1 MLQPILFWL
10 ILRLAVWPLKPSTKD
25 DKVEILGL
33 CGHFGAS
40 SHWDVWSLQRLQPLF
55 TDRGNESWTSWRT
68 QAYSFLLQCMPSKFN
83 GVMLRYVILV
93 TVYYHY
99 VFIVIRLV
107 RSNVLY
113 NRLLYVE
120 RFKSCFNNITMIVNS
135 IVLKVNMKGFRV
147 HTFLMNI

>member
-1 MLQPILFWL
+1 MATSHGPVGEHRHIPFCYS
-10 ILRLAVWPLKPSTKD
+10 VW
-25 DKVEILGL
+25 
-33 CGHFGAS
+33 
-40 SHWDVWSLQRLQPLF
+40 
-55 TDRGNESWTSWRT
+55 
-68 QAYSFLLQCMPSKFN
+68 PSKFN

-120 RFKSCFNNITMIVNS
+120 RFKSCFNNIMMIVNS
-135 IVLKVNMKGFRV
+135 IVLKVNRNGFRV